1 MAAGKAEVAAT
12 NPKLDERVGATPAIA
27 DNTLYIRTAGHMPI
41 VPVKPGR
48 REGPF
53 HGPCRA
59 RVSLGKQR
67 RAIENAARALLSSS
81 TSCRQAIRTLVR
93 WTDGR
98 VPPSGTNPLVADQES

>member
-1 MAAGKAEVAAT
+1 
-12 NPKLDERVGATPAIA
+12 
-27 DNTLYIRTAGHMPI
+27 MPI

-67 RAIENAARALLSSS
+67 RAIEKAARALLSSS

-98 VPPSGTNPLVADQES
+98 VALSGTNPLVADQESRKWLRRTETQPFQGVTGLGATPASELPK